1 MLLFSRVGIAREILT
16 DQGSCFMSRVL
27 KGLLSLLQV
36 RQLQTLVYHPQTNGL
51 VERFNKTLKQM
62 LRRSWTS
69 MGRTGTSSCP
79 TCCSPFAK
87 YPKHRQAFP
96 PSNFCTG
103 EGQGDS
109 STSPRRPGRVDPPPI
124 AQWWTTSNR
133 CETAWPRF
141 GLSSENIR
149 GQGSPTTHIPTG
161 RPYTHDGVPGQVA
174 GALRGGRQGRRSK
187 LPGKTARK
195 TQTHPTISYQ
205 PIETVAE

>member
-109 STSPRRPGRVDPPPI
+109 STSPRRPRRVNPPPI
-124 AQWWTTSNR
+124 AQWWTTLNR
-133 CETAWPRF
+133 YETAWPGF
-141 GLSSENIR
+141 GPSSENISNR
-149 GQGSPTTHIPTG
+149 PNWLRPESTTGEPSYANTD
-161 RPYTHDGVPGQVA
+161 RETWSWSLYP
-174 GALRGGRQGRRSK
+174 RRSVSSW
-187 LPGKTARK
+187 PSGRD
-195 TQTHPTISYQ
+195 PTRWSTGS
-205 PIETVAE
+205 EK